1 MIFTNRP
8 LFFPVVL
15 GTLGVLFLCGL
26 GAWQLQRLEWK
37 TKILKN
43 IEQKIVAEP
52 IELPKNLKKQTDQY
66 LSVSVTGAVQLNEL
80 HVLTS
85 LKNIGPGFLV
95 ISPLKLRDGRLIMVD
110 RGFIPEDEKDVQRIS
125 GKIKV
130 IGNLLWP
137 NEIDGFTPDPNI
149 KKNIWFGRDL
159 LGMSEH
165 LGTLPILVVARETS
179 FPDQT
184 LPQRVGVN
192 IANNHLSYAVTW
204 FSLACVW
211 FGMTILLVYRIK
223 KNKI

>member
-1 MIFTNRP
+1 MVFINRQ
-8 LFFPVVL
+8 LVFPVVF
-15 GTLGVLFLCGL
+15 GALGVILLCGL
-26 GAWQLQRLEWK
+26 GTWQIQRLEWK
-37 TKILKN
+37 NKILDN
-43 IEQKIVAEP
+43 IEQKIVAKP
-52 IELPKNLKKQTDQY
+52 IKLPENLKEQTDQY
-66 LSVSVTGAVQLNEL
+66 LSVSVTGEVQFNEL

-95 ISPLKLRDGRLIMVD
+95 ISPLKLRDGRLIMID
-110 RGFIPEDEKDVQRIS
+110 RGFIPENEKNVMRMP
-125 GKIKV
+125 GKIEV

-159 LGMSEH
+159 IRMSEY
-165 LGTLPILVVARETS
+165 LGTLPILVVARKTS
-179 FPDQT
+179 FSDQT
-184 LPQRVGVN
+184 SPQRVGVN

-223 KNKI
+223 KYKL